1 MNIMVE
7 CERCKKKFAVGTE
20 VDTSPITKEYDYEGR
35 SLLLTYYDCK
45 HCGYRHFVQID
56 TIETRRELER
66 VTIMFRDVMAKRAK
80 GKRYKKQSD
89 RLGEARQHLAES
101 RNKLMKEFTGKTVI
115 EQETGHAF
123 VLRFSV

>member
-20 VDTSPITKEYDYEGR
+20 VDTSPITKEYGCEGR

-66 VTIMFRDVMAKRAK
+66 VTTMFRDVMAKRAK
-80 GKRYKKQSD
+80 GKRCKKQSD
-89 RLGEARQHLAES
+89 RFSKARQHLAES
-101 RNKLMKEFTGKTVI
+101 RNELMKEFTGKTVI
-115 EQETGHAF
+115 ERETGHTF